1 MVKVLSNPKFP
12 YPNFGYGTAW
22 CDVDIFFR
30 GDDVLVILRDQ
41 DDHEGTSVTNALE
54 EVCRK
59 VWRELLVPH
68 GLAGER
74 LHWIHWSRSDQTT
87 SKITFGN
94 PVYLAKPDW
103 KYLPPKD
110 FQKILAH
117 FRAPNQLAEWIQE
130 GSLVLK
136 APANEV

>member
-1 MVKVLSNPKFP
+1 VKILSYPKFP
-12 YPNFGYGTAW
+12 YPNFWHGTAW

-59 VWRELLVPH
+59 VWQELLVPH
-68 GLAGER
+68 GLASER
-74 LHWIHWSRSDQTT
+74 LHWIHWSRSDQTA
-87 SKITFGN
+87 SIVRFGDSVRLQN
-94 PVYLAKPDW
+94 PDW
-103 KYLPPKD
+103 RYLPPQD
-110 FQKILAH
+110 FQKILSN
-117 FRAPNQLAEWIQE
+117 FRAPNQLAEWEQE

-136 APANEV
+136 VLADES

>member
-1 MVKVLSNPKFP
+1 MKVLSHPRFP
-12 YPNFGYGTAW
+12 YPNFWSGTAW

-59 VWRELLVPH
+59 VRRELLVPN

-74 LHWIHWSRSDQTT
+74 LYWIHWARTDQIA
-87 SKITFGN
+87 SKVTFGD
-94 PVYLAKPDW
+94 PVRLERPDW
-103 KYLPPKD
+103 KYLRPEE
-110 FQKILAH
+110 FQQILSY
-117 FRAPNQLAEWIQE
+117 FRAPHQLTEWEQE
-130 GSLVLK
+130 GSLVLR
-136 APANEV
+136 ALADET

>member
-1 MVKVLSNPKFP
+1 MKVLSHPKFP
-12 YPNFGYGTAW
+12 YPNFWSGTAW

-59 VWRELLVPH
+59 VWRELLVPN

-74 LHWIHWSRSDQTT
+74 LYWIHWSRSDQTT
-87 SKITFGN
+87 SMVTFAN
-94 PVYLAKPDW
+94 PVHLVKPGW
-103 KYLPPKD
+103 RYVSPED
-110 FQKILAH
+110 FQKLLSH
-117 FRAPNQLAEWIQE
+117 FRSPNQLAEWEQE
-130 GSLVLK
+130 GSVVLR
-136 APANEV
+136 AL